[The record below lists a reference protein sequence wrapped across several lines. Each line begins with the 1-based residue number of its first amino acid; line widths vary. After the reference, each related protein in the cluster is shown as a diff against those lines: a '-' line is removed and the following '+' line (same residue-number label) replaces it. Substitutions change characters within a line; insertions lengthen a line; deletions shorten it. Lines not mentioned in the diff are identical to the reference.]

1 MLFRDNLGTTT
12 PIWQAEN
19 YDGIDRNVWQK
30 ADIAFDQ
37 TEEKELRLII
47 EATVGYNNKG
57 DIALD
62 DFSFTPDCK

>member
-1 MLFRDNLGTTT
+1 MGTTT
-12 PIWQAEN
+12 PVWHAEH

>member
-1 MLFRDNLGTTT
+1 M
-12 PIWQAEN
+12 
-19 YDGIDRNVWQK
+19 WQK

-37 TEEKELRLII
+37 AEEKELRLII